1 MGYGNYRD
9 YSESPLRQLAYNE
22 AARADHYQDAANN
35 ARVDGQS
42 GHSAGLG
49 MGGSN
54 LVGVGGAN
62 IGGNLHDK
70 GRMAAQEAGNTMQG
84 AMRMAETAN
93 RQENLMRED
102 RQMDL
107 PENKMMMDSADR
119 RYVAELQ
126 NDATKYTA
134 DASRIPNFNGMG
146 NNGNPLQGLYANAP
160 NINLL
165 DASGQRIGGSYSS

>member
-35 ARVDGQS
+35 ARVDGQA
-42 GHSAGLG
+42 GHSVQPGQNVG
-49 MGGSN
+49 MG
-54 LVGVGGAN
+54 VG
-62 IGGNLHDK
+62 HDR
-70 GRMAAQEAGNTMQG
+70 GRMAAQEAGNTMQQ
-84 AMRMAETAN
+84 ALRLSETAN

-107 PENKMMMDSADR
+107 PENKMVMDSADR
-119 RYVAELQ
+119 RYAAELQ

-134 DASRIPNFNGMG
+134 DASRIPNFNG
-146 NNGNPLQGLYANAP
+146 GNPLQGLYANAP
-160 NINLL
+160 NINLF
-165 DASGQRIGGSYSS
+165 DSNGNRIGGSRSS

>member
-35 ARVDGQS
+35 ARVDGQA
-42 GHSAGLG
+42 GHSSVAGF
-49 MGGSN
+49 GGSSPSN
-54 LVGVGGAN
+54 T
-62 IGGNLHDK
+62 HDK

-160 NINLL
+160 NINLF
-165 DASGQRIGGSYSS
+165 DANGNRIGGSYSS

>member
-35 ARVDGQS
+35 ARVDGQA
-42 GHSAGLG
+42 GHSVQPGQNVG
-49 MGGSN
+49 MG
-54 LVGVGGAN
+54 VG
-62 IGGNLHDK
+62 HDR
-70 GRMAAQEAGNTMQG
+70 GRMASQEAGNTMQQ
-84 AMRMAETAN
+84 ALRLSETAN

-119 RYVAELQ
+119 RYAAELQ

-146 NNGNPLQGLYANAP
+146 NTDNPLQGLYANAP
-160 NINLL
+160 SINLF
-165 DASGQRIGGSYSS
+165 DRNGQRIGGSNGNR

>member
-22 AARADHYQDAANN
+22 AARADHYNDAANN
-35 ARVDGQS
+35 ARVDGQA
-42 GHSAGLG
+42 GHAGGLG

-54 LVGVGGAN
+54 G
-62 IGGNLHDK
+62 IGLHDK

-119 RYVAELQ
+119 RYAAELQ

-160 NINLL
+160 NINLF
-165 DASGQRIGGSYSS
+165 DANGQRIGGSYSS